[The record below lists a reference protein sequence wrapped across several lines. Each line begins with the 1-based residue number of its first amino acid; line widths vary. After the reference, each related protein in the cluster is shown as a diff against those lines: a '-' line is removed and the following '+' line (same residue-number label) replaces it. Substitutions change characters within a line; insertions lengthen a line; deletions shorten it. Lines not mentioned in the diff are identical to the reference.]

1 MDYMSRAVELA
12 REALGRSSPNPPVG
26 AVIVKDGRIV
36 GEGSTMPRGQD
47 HAEIVA
53 LKQAGDEAR
62 GATLYA
68 TLEPCC
74 HFGRTPPC
82 TGAIVQAGIAEVRA
96 ALIDPNP
103 LVNGAGIAALREAG
117 VRAIVEECDEA
128 AEVAEAYVRYVTT
141 GLPFVI
147 AKFAMS
153 VDGKIASAS
162 GDSKWIT
169 SEEARCHAR
178 VLRGQVDAVVVG
190 IETALSDD
198 PRLTARDMDGNTL
211 EKQPLRVIIDS
222 SARLPTD
229 SQLFREP
236 GQVLVAAAGAS
247 EERTAGLCA
256 AGAQV
261 VSAPSGNGSVDLQTL
276 LKVLGEREITS
287 VMVEGGGR
295 LVGSLFDLGLVD
307 KVIAYIAPVVLGGR
321 DSPTPVAGAGAASM
335 EEALRLKRTRIDVI
349 GQDVVMTGYVR

>member
-26 AVIVKDGRIV
+26 AVIVRDGRIV

-47 HAEIVA
+47 HAEVVA
-53 LKQAGDEAR
+53 LRQAGDDAR
-62 GATLYA
+62 GAALYT

-82 TGAIVQAGIAEVRA
+82 TRAIVQAGIAEVHA

-103 LVNGAGIAALREAG
+103 LVNGAGMAELRAAG
-117 VRAIVEECDEA
+117 VQSHLEECDEA
-128 AEVAEAYVRYVTT
+128 SEVAEAYVRYVTT
-141 GLPFVI
+141 GLPYVI

-153 VDGKIASAS
+153 VDGKIASVS

-178 VLRGQVDAVVVG
+178 VLRGKVDAVVVG

-198 PRLTARDMDGNTL
+198 PRLTARDMDGNNIDR
-211 EKQPLRVIIDS
+211 QPLRVIIDS
-222 SARLPTD
+222 SGRTPPD
-229 SQLFREP
+229 CQLFREP
-236 GQVLVAAAGAS
+236 GPVMVAVANAP

-261 VSAPSGNGSVDLQTL
+261 VPVPSEDGTVDLQAL
-276 LKVLGEREITS
+276 LSALGEREITS

-295 LVGSLFDLGLVD
+295 LVGSLFDLGLID

-321 DSPTPVAGAGAASM
+321 ESPTPVAGAGAATM
-335 EEALRLKRTRIDVI
+335 EEAMRLMRTRVEVI
-349 GQDVVMTGYVR
+349 GEDVVMTGYVR

>member
-1 MDYMSRAVELA
+1 MEYMRRAIELA
-12 REALGRSSPNPPVG
+12 RDALSRSSPNPPVG

-36 GEGSTMPRGQD
+36 GEGSTLSRGEA
-47 HAEIVA
+47 HAEVVA
-53 LKQAGDEAR
+53 LRQAGQQAK
-62 GATLYA
+62 GATLYT

-74 HFGRTPPC
+74 HFGKTPPC
-82 TGAIVQAGIAEVRA
+82 TRAIIDAGIAEVHA

-103 LVNGAGIAALREAG
+103 KVNGAGMAELRAAG
-117 VRAIVEECDEA
+117 VETRLEEWEEA
-128 AEVAEAYVRYVTT
+128 AEVAEAHVHFVTT

-153 VDGKIASAS
+153 IDGKIAAAS

-178 VLRGQVDAVVVG
+178 VLRGQVDAVAVG

-198 PRLTARDMDGNTL
+198 PRLTARDIDGNNV
-211 EKQPLRVIIDS
+211 ERQPLRIVIDS
-222 SARLPTD
+222 SARTPPD

-236 GQVLVAAAGAS
+236 GPVLVAVANAS
-247 EERTAGLCA
+247 EERSAKLCA

-261 VSAPSGNGSVDLQTL
+261 VPVAAADGSVDLRAL
-276 LKVLGEREITS
+276 LKALGEREITS

-321 DSPTPVAGAGAASM
+321 ESPTPVAGAGSATM
-335 EEALRLKRTRIDVI
+335 EDALRLKRARVETIGEDVI
-349 GQDVVMTGYVR
+349 MTGYVR

>member
-53 LKQAGDEAR
+53 LRQAGDEAK
-62 GATLYA
+62 GAALYT

-82 TGAIVQAGIAEVRA
+82 TRAIVQAGIAEAHA

-103 LVNGAGIAALREAG
+103 LVNGAGMAELREAG
-117 VRAIVEECDEA
+117 ITTSVEECDEA
-128 AEVAEAYVRYVTT
+128 AEVAEAYIRYVTT

-153 VDGKIASAS
+153 VDGKIASVS

-178 VLRGQVDAVVVG
+178 VLRGQVDAVAVG

-198 PRLTARDMDGNTL
+198 PRLTARDLDGNTL

-236 GQVLVAAAGAS
+236 GPVLVASAGAS

-261 VSAPSGNGSVDLQTL
+261 VSVPSGNGSVDLQAL

>member
-1 MDYMSRAVELA
+1 MDYMGRAIELA
-12 REALGRSSPNPPVG
+12 REAVGRSSPNPPVG

-36 GEGSTMPRGQD
+36 GEGSTLPRGQT
-47 HAEIVA
+47 HAEVVA
-53 LKQAGDEAR
+53 LRQAGEQAR
-62 GATLYA
+62 GAVLYT

-82 TGAIVQAGIAEVRA
+82 TRAIIDAGVAEVHA

-103 LVNGAGIAALREAG
+103 RVNGMGMAELRDAGIETCLEERE
-117 VRAIVEECDEA
+117 EA
-128 AEVAEAYVRYVTT
+128 AEVAEAFVHFVTT

-153 VDGKIASAS
+153 IDGKIASAS

-178 VLRGQVDAVVVG
+178 VLRGQVDAVAVG

-198 PRLTARDMDGNTL
+198 PRLTARDLDGNNV
-211 EKQPLRVIIDS
+211 ERQPLRIIIDS
-222 SARLPTD
+222 SARTPPD

-236 GQVLVAAAGAS
+236 GPVLVAVANAP
-247 EERTAGLCA
+247 EEKSAKLCA

-261 VSAPSGNGSVDLQTL
+261 VPVAAADGSVDLQAL
-276 LKVLGEREITS
+276 LKVLGEQEITS

-321 DSPTPVAGAGAASM
+321 DSPTPVAGAGSATM
-335 EEALRLKRTRIDVI
+335 EEALRLKRTRVEVIGEDVI
-349 GQDVVMTGYVR
+349 MTGYVR

>member
-12 REALGRSSPNPPVG
+12 REALGLSSPNPPVG
-26 AVIVKDGRIV
+26 AVIVKGGRIV
-36 GEGSTMPRGQD
+36 GEGRTMPRGQD

-53 LKQAGDEAR
+53 LRQAGEQAK
-62 GATLYA
+62 GAALYT

-82 TGAIVQAGIAEVRA
+82 TRAIVQAGVAEVHA
-96 ALIDPNP
+96 ALIDPNS
-103 LVNGAGIAALREAG
+103 LVNGAGMAELRDAG
-117 VRAIVEECDEA
+117 VQTHLEECDEA
-128 AEVAEAYVRYVTT
+128 VEVSEAYVRYVTT

-153 VDGKIASAS
+153 IDGKIASVS

-169 SEEARCHAR
+169 SDEARCHAR
-178 VLRGQVDAVVVG
+178 VLRGKVDAVAVG

-211 EKQPLRVIIDS
+211 DKQPLRVIIDS
-222 SARLPTD
+222 SGRTPPD
-229 SQLFREP
+229 SELFREP
-236 GQVLVAAAGAS
+236 GPVMVAVASAS

-261 VSAPSGNGSVDLQTL
+261 VPVPAGNGTVDLQAL
-276 LKVLGEREITS
+276 LKALGEREITS

-321 DSPTPVAGAGAASM
+321 ESPSPVAGAGAATM
-335 EEALRLKRTRIDVI
+335 EEALRLKRTRVDVI

>member
-47 HAEIVA
+47 HAEVVA
-53 LKQAGDEAR
+53 LRQAGDEAR
-62 GATLYA
+62 GAALYT

-82 TGAIVQAGIAEVRA
+82 TRAIVEAGIAEVHA

-103 LVNGAGIAALREAG
+103 LVNGAGMEELRQAG
-117 VRAIVEECDEA
+117 VRASVEECDEA
-128 AEVAEAYVRYVTT
+128 AEVAEAYIRYVTT

-153 VDGKIASAS
+153 VDGKIASVS

-169 SEEARCHAR
+169 SEESRCHAR
-178 VLRGQVDAVVVG
+178 VLRGQVDAVAVG

-198 PRLTARDMDGNTL
+198 PRLTARDMGGNTL

-236 GQVLVAAAGAS
+236 GPVLVASADAP

-261 VSAPSGNGSVDLQTL
+261 VSVPSGSGSVDLQAL

-349 GQDVVMTGYVR
+349 GQDVIMTGYVR